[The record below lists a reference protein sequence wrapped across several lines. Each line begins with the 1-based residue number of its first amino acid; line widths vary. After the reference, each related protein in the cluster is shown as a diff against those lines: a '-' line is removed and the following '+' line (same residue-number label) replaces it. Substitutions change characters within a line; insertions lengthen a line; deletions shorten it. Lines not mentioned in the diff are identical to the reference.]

1 MVKIV
6 YNQKHSCI
14 NVCLYPAFKSLG
26 ERWAAVCR
34 WTEERWHKLQEVF
47 MVWQQL
53 LSDQVGHA
61 ACSHQNFMFFI
72 LQFNSK
78 HMLFELEMCLVLN
91 VGGDLVLQ
99 LASRTRTQ
107 LVKYFK

>member
-1 MVKIV
+1 MHEKCSSALHCFSENIHV
-6 YNQKHSCI
+6 CI

-53 LSDQVGHA
+53 LSDQVRTFSTLSLLHMHA
-61 ACSHQNFMFFI
+61 QAH
-72 LQFNSK
+72 
-78 HMLFELEMCLVLN
+78 
-91 VGGDLVLQ
+91 
-99 LASRTRTQ
+99 TRPPS
-107 LVKYFK
+107 LLLIE